1 MGSYVGFRASPP
13 RGLVGI
19 PARSGSRTP
28 CPHISLSHAETGS
41 GPRKGTSPGLPADGG
56 AWRLTTWWPWHPGG
70 GWCSELGSTG
80 PGSGG
85 GEGPHKDPAHCSF
98 QRSQGTLGTVPKT
111 CSLSASPVTL
121 QEFQGSASLWPV
133 LTASPAGKGTHRV
146 LPSLANIAKLSRE
159 GGQDS
164 RGQGEDRHQLAQSTG
179 TPGASRCSLAHSRH
193 ALSAVSRGGG
203 DRPGLELP
211 VTRRSPTSRGHST
224 VGSPGVRKFS
234 VSRAGICLWVTPSC
248 LGPASGCSK
257 SVLLKGKDT
266 KMLWFST

>member
-28 CPHISLSHAETGS
+28 CPHISLSHAATGS

-56 AWRLTTWWPWHPGG
+56 AWCLTTWWPWHPGG

-98 QRSQGTLGTVPKT
+98 QRSQGTLGTLPKT

-159 GGQDS
+159 GGGGQQRTVRLVISLPSPQEPQGPPSAASDPQPTCPFGS
-164 RGQGEDRHQLAQSTG
+164 IPGGARGPAWLG
-179 TPGASRCSLAHSRH
+179 TPGDKEVPHLEGSLHCGQP
-193 ALSAVSRGGG
+193 RG
-203 DRPGLELP
+203 
-211 VTRRSPTSRGHST
+211 
-224 VGSPGVRKFS
+224 
-234 VSRAGICLWVTPSC
+234 
-248 LGPASGCSK
+248 
-257 SVLLKGKDT
+257 
-266 KMLWFST
+266 